1 MIWQFQRYAIVFLL
15 ASGLA
20 IGTAAIAWRR
30 RASPGNTP
38 FTFLMLAIAQ
48 WTFTRAL
55 EAFAVDV
62 PSKVFW
68 AKLEY
73 LGIVSVP
80 VLWAIFALRY
90 GHQDRWLTRRNV
102 ALLWLVPV
110 ISLGM
115 VATNEWHG
123 LVWSS
128 ISPNPTGQSDNLI
141 YGHGAWFWIHTVY
154 SYALVLIGSVALVRA
169 VLRYPDLYRRQSIA
183 MLLAAVVPWVGN
195 AIYLAGLSPVPGLDL
210 TPFAF
215 TLSGLIAAWGILR
228 IQLLDLVPVARD
240 ALVESMSD
248 GLLVL
253 DAQDR
258 VVDIN
263 PAARRLLGIDHD
275 AARSHRVIGQPA
287 STLLPELVAPDRNVP
302 EARVEWRLDQTP
314 LRYLDVQISPLQDR
328 HGQLEGRLIVLRD
341 ITGHKQ
347 AEEAWREQSALAAS
361 LRDSAAVLNSTLD
374 LDQVLD
380 RILENIERVVPH
392 EAADIMLL
400 DDSGQWAQV
409 MRERGYVLA
418 GRAGLT
424 SAPVGTTMSPLRVT
438 DFSSLQQMI
447 ETGRPV
453 VISDT
458 SASPMWV
465 DLEQT
470 RWLHSYVG
478 APIRVRGQVVGFL
491 NLNSATVGF
500 FTDAHAERLQVFADQ
515 AAVAIENARAYQLT
529 RQHVQRQVL
538 INQVSVA
545 LNRPIELQAVLQVT
559 VAGLAQALDIGQVSL
574 SLFGETRQYLI
585 VMADHA
591 APGHLPAIGLR
602 IPMEG
607 NQAMRQ
613 TLDTRTPLTIADAQ
627 HDPLISSMWDMLAQ
641 HDVHSLLIVPIVARD
656 LAVGT
661 IMCGAI
667 KAPRCF
673 SSDEIELAQTVAN
686 LAAVRIEQ
694 ARLFE
699 AERIARHQ
707 AQQRALDLSGLYSI
721 TRATSR
727 SLDLSDVLSQA
738 LSSALAS
745 LQFDVGY
752 IALVAEVESE
762 ARSVPPR
769 LELRVER
776 GMPAAV
782 CARLEQSLENTLAE
796 CVCQRRQIVVLDAE
810 RTGGVGVVPN
820 APGIDAALPTASSSD
835 GFETSGWSAYIGV
848 PLIYQEQALGA
859 LCLFSRQPHLATAQ
873 SLSFLDS
880 VGQQIATA
888 AINAQ
893 FVQATLNERSRLRS
907 LIESNRDGIVL
918 TGLDGRILVANT
930 PVMEMLKL
938 ADSLSS
944 WLGRPLSE
952 ALWALRRSA
961 PEAAKVAR
969 AELRRVQA
977 HAQSVNEGEFKV
989 PPRVIHWL
997 SLPVQVGLK
1006 SLGRLVVLRDMT
1018 NERAVERLRDDM
1030 THAMVHDLRN
1040 PLTGISASL
1049 GLLKS
1054 GAAGA
1059 VSPSQC
1065 EILEIADRN
1074 TRRMTELVNAIL
1086 DVNRLESGRMPLHR
1100 TLVAI
1105 NLLAMDVIQMEAAVA
1120 NEKGIRAESGV
1131 PLSLPGVWADEALIR
1146 RVLQNLI
1153 GNAIKFTPPGGQV
1166 CVSARSED
1174 KPKRQ
1179 VVLSVSDT
1187 GAGIPPEIQDRL
1199 FQKFVAGGQEEHGS
1213 GLGLAF
1219 CKLAVEAHEGRIWVE
1234 STSEHGT
1241 TISFSLAATEGD
1253 RIA

>member
-1 MIWQFQRYAIVFLL
+1 MIWQYPPYAFVFLL

-20 IGTAAIAWRR
+20 VGTAAIAWRR
-30 RASPGNTP
+30 RAFPGNKS
-38 FTFLMLAIAQ
+38 FTLLMLAIAQ

-55 EAFAVDV
+55 EAAAVDI

-68 AKLEY
+68 AKLGY
-73 LGIVSVP
+73 LGIVSAP
-80 VLWAIFALRY
+80 VLWAIFTLRY
-90 GHQDRWLTRRNV
+90 SHQDRWLTRRNV
-102 ALLWLVPV
+102 ALLWLVPL

-128 ISPNPTGQSDNLI
+128 ISPNPTGQSDNLV

-154 SYALVLIGSVALVRA
+154 SYALVLIGTVALVRA
-169 VLRYPDLYRRQSIA
+169 VFRYPDLYRRQTGA
-183 MLLAAVVPWVGN
+183 LLLGAV
-195 AIYLAGLSPVPGLDL
+195 
-210 TPFAF
+210 TH
-215 TLSGLIAAWGILR
+215 
-228 IQLLDLVPVARD
+228 D
-240 ALVESMSD
+240 ALVESMRDSV
-248 GLLVL
+248 LVL
-253 DAQDR
+253 DAQNR

-263 PAARRLLGIDHD
+263 PAARRLLGVDNV
-275 AARSHRVIGQPA
+275 SVGYNGVIGQPVR
-287 STLLPELVAPDRNVP
+287 TLLPELAVQDRNVP
-302 EARVEWRLDQTP
+302 EARVEVRLDRMP
-314 LRYLDVQISPLQDR
+314 PCYLDVQISPLRGRRGRLD
-328 HGQLEGRLIVLRD
+328 GRLIVLRD
-341 ITGHKQ
+341 ITGRKQ
-347 AEEAWREQSALAAS
+347 AEEAWREQSALAES
-361 LRDSAAVLNSTLD
+361 LRDTAAVLNSTLE
-374 LDQVLD
+374 LDQVLN

-392 EAADIMLL
+392 EAANIMLL
-400 DDSGQWAQV
+400 DDTGQWAQV
-409 MRERGYVLA
+409 VRERGYVLA
-418 GRAGLT
+418 GREGLT
-424 SAPVGTTMSPLRVT
+424 SAPLGTTASPLRVA
-438 DFSSLQQMI
+438 DFPSLQQII

-453 VISDT
+453 VVSDT
-458 SASPMWV
+458 SASPAWV

-478 APIRVRGQVVGFL
+478 APIRVRGQVVGCL

-500 FTDAHAERLQVFADQ
+500 FTAAHAERLQVFADQ
-515 AAVAIENARAYQLT
+515 AAIAIENARVFQLA

-538 INQVSVA
+538 INEVSVA

-574 SLFGETRQYLI
+574 SLFGETRQHLI

-607 NQAMRQ
+607 NQAMQQ
-613 TLDTRTPLTIADAQ
+613 TLDTQAPLAIEDAQ
-627 HDPLISSMWDMLAQ
+627 HDPLTSSMWDMLAQ
-641 HDVHSLLIVPIVARD
+641 RDVHSMLIVPIVARD

-661 IMCGAI
+661 ITCNAI

-673 SSDEIELAQTVAN
+673 SSDEIGLAQTVAN

-727 SLDLSDVLSQA
+727 SLDLRDVLSQA
-738 LSSALAS
+738 LTSALAS
-745 LQFDVGY
+745 LQFDVAY
-752 IALVAEVESE
+752 IALVAEAESE
-762 ARSVPPR
+762 GLPPR
-769 LELRVER
+769 LQLRAEH
-776 GMPAAV
+776 GLSAAIR
-782 CARLEQSLENTLAE
+782 ARLEQSLENTLAE
-796 CVCQRRQIVVLDAE
+796 CVYRRRQVVVLED
-810 RTGGVGVVPN
+810 TGL
-820 APGIDAALPTASSSD
+820 ASPTASDSD

-848 PLIYQEQALGA
+848 PLMYQERSLGA
-859 LCLFSRQPHLATAQ
+859 LCLFAHQPRLATAQ
-873 SLSFLDS
+873 SLSLLDS
-880 VGQQIATA
+880 IGQQIASA
-888 AINAQ
+888 ATNAQ

-907 LIESNRDGIVL
+907 LIEASRDGIVL

-938 ADSLSS
+938 ADLPQS
-944 WLGRPLSE
+944 WLGRSLGE

-1006 SLGRLVVLRDMT
+1006 SLGRLVVLGDMT
-1018 NERAVERLRDDM
+1018 NERAVEHLRDDM

-1040 PLTGISASL
+1040 PLSGIWASL
-1049 GLLKS
+1049 GLLMS
-1054 GAAGA
+1054 GVTGA
-1059 VSPSQC
+1059 VSPSQR
-1065 EILEIADRN
+1065 EILEIAARS
-1074 TRRMTELVNAIL
+1074 TQQMMELVNAIL

-1100 TLVAI
+1100 KRVAI
-1105 NLLAMDVIQMEAAVA
+1105 SLLAIDAIQMETAVA
-1120 NEKGIRAESGV
+1120 SERGISLESDV
-1131 PLSLPGVWADEALIR
+1131 PMSLPGVWADEVLIR

-1153 GNAIKFTPPGGQV
+1153 GNAIKFTPPGGRV
-1166 CVSARSED
+1166 WVSARSED

-1187 GAGIPPEIQDRL
+1187 GTGIPPEVQGRL
-1199 FQKFVAGGQEEHGS
+1199 FQKFVAGDQAGHGS

-1219 CKLAVEAHEGRIWVE
+1219 CKLAVEAHEGRIWAE
-1234 STSEHGT
+1234 STSERGT
-1241 TISFSLAATEGD
+1241 TIAFGLPATEGN
-1253 RIA
+1253 REEIGITFQG

>member
-1 MIWQFQRYAIVFLL
+1 MIWQYSPYAVFFLL

-38 FTFLMLAIAQ
+38 FALLMLAIAQ

-55 EAFAVDV
+55 EASAVDI
-62 PSKVFW
+62 PSQVFW

-73 LGIVSVP
+73 LGVVSVP

-90 GHQDRWLTRRNV
+90 SRQDKWLTRRNV

-110 ISLGM
+110 ISFGV
-115 VATNEWHG
+115 VAT
-123 LVWSS
+123 
-128 ISPNPTGQSDNLI
+128 SDNLV
-141 YGHGAWFWIHTVY
+141 YGHGAWFWIHAVY
-154 SYALVLIGSVALVRA
+154 SCALVLIGSVALVRA
-169 VLRYPDLYRRQSIA
+169 VLRYPHLYRRQS
-183 MLLAAVVPWVGN
+183 
-195 AIYLAGLSPVPGLDL
+195 S
-210 TPFAF
+210 
-215 TLSGLIAAWGILR
+215 
-228 IQLLDLVPVARD
+228 

-248 GLLVL
+248 SVLVL

-263 PAARRLLGIDHD
+263 PAARRLLGVDNVSVGYD
-275 AARSHRVIGQPA
+275 SVIGQPA
-287 STLLPELVAPDRNVP
+287 RTLLPELVVQDRNVP

-314 LRYLDVQISPLQDR
+314 PRSLCVDAQISPLRDR
-328 HGQLEGRLIVLRD
+328 RGRLDGRLIVLRD
-341 ITGHKQ
+341 ITGRKQ
-347 AEEAWREQSALAAS
+347 AEEAWREQGALAES
-361 LRDSAAVLNSTLD
+361 LRDTAAVLTSTLD

-409 MRERGYVLA
+409 VRERGYVLA
-418 GRAGLT
+418 GRVGLT
-424 SAPVGTTMSPLRVT
+424 SAPLGTTASPLRVA
-438 DFSSLQQMI
+438 DFPSLQQI
-447 ETGRPV
+447 IKAGRPV

-458 SASPMWV
+458 IGYANRTSPMWV

-470 RWLHSYVG
+470 RWIHSYVG

-500 FTDAHAERLQVFADQ
+500 FTDAHAERLQAFADQ
-515 AAVAIENARAYQLT
+515 AAIAIENARVFQLT
-529 RQHVQRQVL
+529 RRHVQRQVL
-538 INQVSVA
+538 INEVSVA
-545 LNRPIELQAVLQVT
+545 LNRPIELRTVLQVT
-559 VAGLAQALDIGQVSL
+559 VAGLAQVLDIGQVSL
-574 SLFGETRQYLI
+574 LLFGETRQHLI

-591 APGHLPAIGLR
+591 APDSLPAIGLR

-607 NQAMRQ
+607 NRAMQQ
-613 TLDTRTPLTIADAQ
+613 TLDTQAPLAIEDAQ
-627 HDPLISSMWDMLAQ
+627 HDPLTLSMWGILAQ
-641 HDVHSLLIVPIVARD
+641 RDVHSMLIVPIVARD

-661 IMCGAI
+661 ITCNAI

-673 SSDEIELAQTVAN
+673 SSDEIGLAQTVAN

-727 SLDLSDVLSQA
+727 SLDLGDVLSQA
-738 LSSALAS
+738 LTSALVS

-762 ARSVPPR
+762 G
-769 LELRVER
+769 LQLRAER
-776 GMPAAV
+776 GMPAV
-782 CARLEQSLENTLAE
+782 IRARLEQSLENTLAE
-796 CVCQRRQIVVLDAE
+796 CVVRRRQIVALDAE
-810 RTGGVGVVPN
+810 RPSGVGVVPN
-820 APGIDAALPTASSSD
+820 AASPTACDSD

-848 PLIYQEQALGA
+848 PLMYQEQALGA
-859 LCLFSRQPHLATAQ
+859 LCLFSRQPRLTTAQ

-880 VGQQIATA
+880 VGQQIAAA

-907 LIESNRDGIVL
+907 LIESNRDGIIL

-938 ADSLSS
+938 ADSPQS
-944 WLGRPLSE
+944 WLGRSLGE

-969 AELRRVQA
+969 AELRRARSEA
-977 HAQSVNEGEFKV
+977 HDQSVNEGELKV

-997 SLPVQVGLK
+997 SLPVQVGVK
-1006 SLGRLVVLRDMT
+1006 PLGRLVVLRDMT

-1030 THAMVHDLRN
+1030 THTMVHDLRN
-1040 PLTGISASL
+1040 PLTGISVSL
-1049 GLLKS
+1049 GLLMS
-1054 GAAGA
+1054 GVMGA
-1059 VSPSQC
+1059 VSPTQR
-1065 EILEIADRN
+1065 EILEIADRS
-1074 TRRMTELVNAIL
+1074 TRRMTEMVNAIL
-1086 DVNRLESGRMPLHR
+1086 DVNRLESGRMPLHHK
-1100 TLVAI
+1100 LVAI
-1105 NLLAMDVIQMEAAVA
+1105 NLLAMDVIQMETAVA
-1120 NEKGIRAESGV
+1120 SERGISTESDI
-1131 PLSLPGVWADEALIR
+1131 PLSLPGVWADETLIR

-1153 GNAIKFTPPGGQV
+1153 GNAIKFTPPGGRV
-1166 CVSARSED
+1166 RVSARSED
-1174 KPKRQ
+1174 KPTRQ

-1187 GAGIPPEIQDRL
+1187 GTGIPLEVQSCL
-1199 FQKFVAGGQEEHGS
+1199 FQKFAAGEQEEHGS

-1234 STSEHGT
+1234 NTSERGT
-1241 TISFSLAATEGD
+1241 TIVFSLAAAEGHQ
-1253 RIA
+1253 IV

>member
-1 MIWQFQRYAIVFLL
+1 MEAKMKYGGLITAWDTLRVKLL
-15 ASGLA
+15 GLA
-20 IGTAAIAWRR
+20 
-30 RASPGNTP
+30 
-38 FTFLMLAIAQ
+38 
-48 WTFTRAL
+48 
-55 EAFAVDV
+55 
-62 PSKVFW
+62 
-68 AKLEY
+68 
-73 LGIVSVP
+73 
-80 VLWAIFALRY
+80 
-90 GHQDRWLTRRNV
+90 
-102 ALLWLVPV
+102 
-110 ISLGM
+110 
-115 VATNEWHG
+115 
-123 LVWSS
+123 
-128 ISPNPTGQSDNLI
+128 
-141 YGHGAWFWIHTVY
+141 
-154 SYALVLIGSVALVRA
+154 
-169 VLRYPDLYRRQSIA
+169 
-183 MLLAAVVPWVGN
+183 
-195 AIYLAGLSPVPGLDL
+195 
-210 TPFAF
+210 
-215 TLSGLIAAWGILR
+215 
-228 IQLLDLVPVARD
+228 PVARD
-240 ALVESMSD
+240 TLVESMSD
-248 GLLVL
+248 SVLVL

-258 VVDIN
+258 VVDLN
-263 PAARRLLGIDHD
+263 SAARCLLGVDD
-275 AARSHRVIGQPA
+275 VAMPSHRVIGQPVRA
-287 STLLPELVAPDRNVP
+287 LWPELVVPDRNVP

-314 LRYLDVQISPLQDR
+314 PRYLDVQISPLRDR
-328 HGQLEGRLIVLRD
+328 RGRLEGRLVVLRD

-347 AEEAWREQSALAAS
+347 AEEAWREQSALAES
-361 LRDSAAVLNSTLD
+361 LRDTAAVLNSTLD

-400 DDSGQWAQV
+400 DDEGKWAQV
-409 MRERGYVLA
+409 VRERGYVLS
-418 GRAGLT
+418 GREGLT
-424 SAPVGTTMSPLRVT
+424 GTPVGTTASPLRVA
-438 DFSSLQQMI
+438 DFRSLQQMI
-447 ETGRPV
+447 ESGRPV

-458 SASPMWV
+458 SSSPVWV

-470 RWLHSYVG
+470 RWLHSYIG
-478 APIRVRGQVVGFL
+478 APIRLRGKVVGFL
-491 NLNSATVGF
+491 NLNSATIGF
-500 FTDAHAERLQVFADQ
+500 FTDAHAERLQAFADQ
-515 AAVAIENARAYQLT
+515 AAIAIENARVFQLT

-538 INQVSVA
+538 INEVSAAV
-545 LNRPIELQAVLQVT
+545 NRPIELQAVLQVT
-559 VAGLAQALDIGQVSL
+559 VAGLAQALNIGQVSL
-574 SLFGETRQYLI
+574 SLFGETRQHLI

-607 NQAMRQ
+607 NRAMQQ
-613 TLDTRTPLTIADAQ
+613 TLDTQTPLAIEDAQ
-627 HDPLISSMWDMLAQ
+627 HDPLTSSMWDVLAQ
-641 HDVHSLLIVPIVARD
+641 HDVHSMLIVPIVARD

-661 IMCGAI
+661 ITCNAI
-667 KAPRCF
+667 KAPRNF
-673 SSDEIELAQTVAN
+673 SSDEIELAQIVAN

-727 SLDLSDVLSQA
+727 SLDLGDVLSQA
-738 LSSALAS
+738 LTSALAS

-769 LELRVER
+769 LQLRSER
-776 GMPAAV
+776 GMSADI
-782 CARLEQSLENTLAE
+782 CAQLDQSLENTLAE
-796 CVCQRRQIVVLDAE
+796 RVCQRRQIVVLDAE
-810 RTGGVGVVPN
+810 RTSGVGVVPD
-820 APGIDAALPTASSSD
+820 APGADAASPTAGGSD

-848 PLIYQEQALGA
+848 PLIYQEQTLGA
-859 LCLFSRQPHLATAQ
+859 LCLFSRQPHQATSQ
-873 SLSFLDS
+873 SLAFLDS

-930 PVMEMLKL
+930 PVMEMLRL
-938 ADSLSS
+938 ADSPSS

-961 PEAAKVAR
+961 PEAATVAR
-969 AELRRVQA
+969 AELRRARSEA

-997 SLPVQVGLK
+997 SLPVRVGLK

-1040 PLTGISASL
+1040 PLTGVAASL
-1049 GLLKS
+1049 GLLIS
-1054 GAAGA
+1054 GAAGT
-1059 VSPSQC
+1059 VSPAQR
-1065 EILEIADRN
+1065 EILEIADRSA
-1074 TRRMTELVNAIL
+1074 RRMTELVNAIL

-1100 TLVAI
+1100 KLVAI

-1120 NEKGIRAESGV
+1120 GEKGIRTESDV
-1131 PLSLPGVWADEALIR
+1131 PLSLPSVWADEALIR

-1153 GNAIKFTPPGGQV
+1153 GNAIKFTPPGGLV

-1179 VVLSVSDT
+1179 VVVSVSDT
-1187 GAGIPPEIQDRL
+1187 GAGIPLEIQPRL
-1199 FQKFVAGGQEEHGS
+1199 FQKFAAGEQEEHGS

-1219 CKLAVEAHEGRIWVE
+1219 CKLAVEAHKGRIWVE
-1234 STSEHGT
+1234 STSEQGT
-1241 TISFSLAATEGD
+1241 TIAFSLAATEGMGNQ
-1253 RIA
+1253 AP

>member
-1 MIWQFQRYAIVFLL
+1 MIWQYPRYAIVFLL

-20 IGTAAIAWRR
+20 VGTAAIAWRR

-55 EAFAVDV
+55 EAAAVGI

-80 VLWAIFALRY
+80 VLWAIFTLRY
-90 GHQDRWLTRRNV
+90 SHQDRWLTRRNV

-128 ISPNPTGQSDNLI
+128 ISPNPTGQSDSLA
-141 YGHGAWFWIHTVY
+141 YSHGVWFWVHTVY
-154 SYALVLIGSVALVRA
+154 SYALVLIGTVALVRA
-169 VLRYPDLYRRQSIA
+169 VLQQPDLYRRQS
-183 MLLAAVVPWVGN
+183 G
-195 AIYLAGLSPVPGLDL
+195 
-210 TPFAF
+210 
-215 TLSGLIAAWGILR
+215 
-228 IQLLDLVPVARD
+228 

-248 GLLVL
+248 SVLVL

-263 PAARRLLGIDHD
+263 PAARRLLGVEND
-275 AARSHRVIGQPA
+275 AARSYRVIGQPA
-287 STLLPELVAPDRNVP
+287 RTLLPELVVQDRNVP

-314 LRYLDVQISPLQDR
+314 PRYLDVQISPLRDR
-328 HGQLEGRLIVLRD
+328 HGRPDGRLIVLRD
-341 ITGHKQ
+341 ITGRKQ
-347 AEEAWREQSALAAS
+347 AEEAWREQSALAES
-361 LRDSAAVLNSTLD
+361 LRDTAAVLNSTLD

-392 EAADIMLL
+392 EAANIMLL
-400 DDSGQWAQV
+400 DDTGKWAQV
-409 MRERGYVLA
+409 VRERGYVLA
-418 GRAGLT
+418 GRVGLT
-424 SAPVGTTMSPLRVT
+424 SAPLGTTASPLRVA
-438 DFSSLQQMI
+438 DFPSLQQII
-447 ETGRPV
+447 EAGRPV

-458 SASPMWV
+458 SASPAWV

-478 APIRVRGQVVGFL
+478 APIRVRGQVVGCL

-500 FTDAHAERLQVFADQ
+500 FTDAHAERLQAFADQ
-515 AAVAIENARAYQLT
+515 AAIAIENARVFQLT
-529 RQHVQRQVL
+529 RRHVQRQIL
-538 INQVSVA
+538 INEVSVA
-545 LNRPIELQAVLQVT
+545 VNRPIELQAVLQVT
-559 VAGLAQALDIGQVSL
+559 VDGLAQALDVGQVSL
-574 SLFGETRQYLI
+574 TLFGETRQHLI

-607 NQAMRQ
+607 NPAMQQ
-613 TLDTRTPLTIADAQ
+613 TLDTQAPLAIEDAQ
-627 HDPLISSMWDMLAQ
+627 HDPLTSSMWDMLAQ
-641 HDVHSLLIVPIVARD
+641 RDVHSMLIVPIVARD

-661 IMCGAI
+661 ITCNAI

-673 SSDEIELAQTVAN
+673 SSDEIGLAQTVAN

-721 TRATSR
+721 ARATSR
-727 SLDLSDVLSQA
+727 SLDLGDVLSQA
-738 LSSALAS
+738 LTTALVS

-762 ARSVPPR
+762 GLPPR
-769 LELRVER
+769 LQLRAER
-776 GMPAAV
+776 GMSAAIR
-782 CARLEQSLENTLAE
+782 ARLGQSLENTLAE
-796 CVCQRRQIVVLDAE
+796 CVYQRRQIVVLDAE
-810 RTGGVGVVPN
+810 RTSGVGVVPN
-820 APGIDAALPTASSSD
+820 APSVNAASPTASGSV
-835 GFETSGWSAYIGV
+835 GFETRGWSAYIGV
-848 PLIYQEQALGA
+848 PLMYQEQALGA
-859 LCLFSRQPHLATAQ
+859 LCLFSRQPRLATAQ

-880 VGQQIATA
+880 VGRQIAAA

-938 ADSLSS
+938 ADLPQS
-944 WLGRPLSE
+944 WLGRSLGE

-997 SLPVQVGLK
+997 SLPVQVGIK

-1030 THAMVHDLRN
+1030 THTMVHDLRN
-1040 PLTGISASL
+1040 PLTGISVSL
-1049 GLLKS
+1049 GLLMS
-1054 GAAGA
+1054 GVTGA
-1059 VSPSQC
+1059 VSPTQR
-1065 EILEIADRN
+1065 EILEIADRS
-1074 TRRMTELVNAIL
+1074 TRRMTEMVNAIL

-1100 TLVAI
+1100 KLVAI
-1105 NLLAMDVIQMEAAVA
+1105 NLLAMDVIQMETAVA
-1120 NEKGIRAESGV
+1120 SERGISTESDI

-1153 GNAIKFTPPGGQV
+1153 GNAIKFTPPGGRV
-1166 CVSARSED
+1166 RVSARSED

-1187 GAGIPPEIQDRL
+1187 GTGIPLEVQACL
-1199 FQKFVAGGQEEHGS
+1199 FQKFAAGEQEEHGS

-1234 STSEHGT
+1234 STSERGT
-1241 TISFSLAATEGD
+1241 TIAFSLAAAEGH